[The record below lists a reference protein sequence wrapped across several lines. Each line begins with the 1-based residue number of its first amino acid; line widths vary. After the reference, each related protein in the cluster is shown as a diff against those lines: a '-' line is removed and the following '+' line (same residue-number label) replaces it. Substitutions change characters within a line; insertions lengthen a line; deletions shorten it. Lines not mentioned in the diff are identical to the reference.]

1 MFSLNGDRQQFE
13 KFSGA
18 SDFTNP
24 NHQST
29 FSTRERE
36 RERETIPEC
45 DGQMNGFA
53 VAISRCEAR
62 PCMGMHGT
70 GMLTRDNKKLS

>member
-1 MFSLNGDRQQFE
+1 MFSLNVDRQQFE

-36 RERETIPEC
+36 RERDRERETIPEC

-53 VAISRCEAR
+53 VAISRCAST
-62 PCMGMHGT
+62 GMHGHA
-70 GMLTRDNKKLS
+70 RDGHADAG